1 MQAIYAPYVTISH
14 ENKSAGSIVLIPDL
28 GLNQLKEH
36 VELELTRTFGTF
48 EVNNFITVP
57 IGIDYRQILALKVSA
72 IPQSILRSKTIADT
86 MTDTE
91 KVSAIPPIPIL
102 YRDIN
107 NPDSS
112 GIYSCIYSS
121 PSIL

>member
-1 MQAIYAPYVTISH
+1 
-14 ENKSAGSIVLIPDL
+14 VLIPDL
-28 GLNQLKEH
+28 GLNQLKEQ

-48 EVNNFITVP
+48 EVNKIITVP
-57 IGIDYRQILALKVSA
+57 LKSIGIDYRQILALKVSA

-107 NPDSS
+107 YRYF
-112 GIYSCIYSS
+112 IA
-121 PSIL
+121 ILTTDTLSRY

>member
-1 MQAIYAPYVTISH
+1 LSLIYTYAPYVTISH

-48 EVNNFITVP
+48 EVNKIITVP
-57 IGIDYRQILALKVSA
+57 FKSIGIDYRQILALKVSA

-107 NPDSS
+107 NPE
-112 GIYSCIYSS
+112 YF
-121 PSIL
+121 